1 MSGLID
7 ISCIKV
13 EQQQEEE
20 TLAQD
25 MSCDIDIGPI
35 KIEPEWYEATTPK
48 QEKQLPASRTK

>member
-20 TLAQD
+20 TLEH

-35 KIEPEWYEATTPK
+35 KIEPEWHEATTPK
-48 QEKQLPASRTK
+48 QEKQLPTK